1 MRAVKL
7 CTSVLAGFLAVNA
20 LSARQQ
26 TAPPSEVD
34 EGRELFIGNCA
45 VCHGPDGDSVPGV
58 DLGHGKFKK
67 ASSYDNVIEIIRDGV
82 PRTAMPAFSKEL
94 SELEMRA
101 IIAYLRFM
109 AARSEER
116 RVGKECR
123 MWVAAAQVKRKG

>member
-1 MRAVKL
+1 MQAVKL
-7 CTSVLAGFLAVNA
+7 CTLVLVSFLAINT

-34 EGRELFIGNCA
+34 EGRQLFIDNCA

-58 DLGHGKFKK
+58 DLGHGKFKR

-109 AARSEER
+109 EATAYSTSAPVDPVR
-116 RVGKECR
+116 GK
-123 MWVAAAQVKRKG
+123 AIF